1 MFPSLSL
8 LSLSLIFP
16 NPLILGQL
24 FPLPPLE
31 IRCNTSTNEPN
42 TEAITTAST
51 SSSVSASR
59 PLPFGTNESIW
70 VKVLMSV
77 IQYSILGAWAKL
89 GVTVLLSMV
98 RKSSSMFMGPRVAR
112 E

>member
-8 LSLSLIFP
+8 LSLSHFS
-16 NPLILGQL
+16 QSSHFRST
-24 FPLPPLE
+24 FPLPPLK

-42 TEAITTAST
+42 TEVMTTAST
-51 SSSVSASR
+51 FSSVSASR

-77 IQYSILGAWAKL
+77 IQYSVLGAWRSW
-89 GVTVLLSMV
+89 G
-98 RKSSSMFMGPRVAR
+98 
-112 E
+112 